1 MVVNKEQ
8 RVGVFV
14 DVQNMY
20 YSARHLYNAKV
31 DFRNILRD
39 AVQGR
44 KLVRAIA
51 YAVRAGEKDE
61 ATFYKALEAIGF
73 EVKLKDLQIFV
84 GGAKKADWDI
94 GIAVDAIELAPRL
107 DTVILISGDGDF
119 IPMVEHL
126 KRALG
131 CRVEVMAFGR
141 SASNNLGQV
150 ADQFIDL
157 DNKKYILAP
166 QRRVA
171 PRTTT
176 TPTLPTQEK
185 TPAPAPK

>member
-94 GIAVDAIELAPRL
+94 GIAVDAI
-107 DTVILISGDGDF
+107 
-119 IPMVEHL
+119 
-126 KRALG
+126 
-131 CRVEVMAFGR
+131 
-141 SASNNLGQV
+141 
-150 ADQFIDL
+150 
-157 DNKKYILAP
+157 
-166 QRRVA
+166 
-171 PRTTT
+171 
-176 TPTLPTQEK
+176 
-185 TPAPAPK
+185 